1 MLRTSLRKL
10 WTRAR
15 QCDDQADTVSL
26 VERSPRSVADL
37 TVARLVTLG
46 SKKVAGKS
54 NRGSGMQGVS
64 EAFVLRGL
72 HVCCTRMHYSHIQST
87 HS

>member
-26 VERSPRSVADL
+26 VERSPRTVVDL

-46 SKKVAGKS
+46 SKKVTGKS

-64 EAFVLRGL
+64 DFHLFCGGFMSVAQECITV
-72 HVCCTRMHYSHIQST
+72 T
-87 HS
+87 